1 MRPGMSNIKNALVS
15 VSDKTNIVEL
25 CKKLNDF
32 GYRILATGKT
42 AKLLFENNIN
52 CTEVSEFTGF
62 PEIFDGR
69 VKTLQPKIFGG
80 ILQRPDN
87 SLDHKEA
94 EENNIEQI
102 DVVVVNLYP
111 FPQVAVRDDID
122 LETKVENIDIGGP
135 SLIRAAAKNYKYVSI
150 LTNPNQYDLFIEKL
164 SSGNIDLNYRQKL
177 AVAAFSHTAYYDTV
191 ISNYF
196 EKEFELERTHIRLN
210 YPIYEE
216 LRYGENP
223 HQKGYFFGSFDKHFE
238 FLHGKDLSY
247 NNIVDLNAA
256 VELIHDLP
264 KISCAIIKHTNPCGA
279 AIADDVFTAYIKALS
294 TDPVSSFGGIVAFN
308 DTVNLET
315 AKKLNEIFLE
325 IVVAPDF
332 TDDAIEELKKKK
344 NRRILRILEFVKE
357 KNIIK
362 NVVGGLLVQD
372 SDNSEFNKLELKLV
386 TEKECDKE
394 QLKDLELA
402 WVICKHVKSN
412 AIVYAKGGKIVGVGA
427 GQMSRVDSAKI
438 AVMKAKEH
446 NHNLEGAVAASDAF
460 FPFADGLEEIINAG
474 INTVIQPGG
483 SVRDSAVIEAAN
495 KHNISMYFTSIR
507 NFKH

>member
-1 MRPGMSNIKNALVS
+1 MDFKHNALVS
-15 VSDKTNIVEL
+15 VSDKQGIIEL
-25 CKKLNDF
+25 CNALLINK
-32 GYRILATGKT
+32 YRILATGKT
-42 AKLLFENNIN
+42 AKLLLENGIN

-62 PEIFDGR
+62 PEIFEGR

-87 SLDHKEA
+87 EQDKLEA
-94 EENNIEQI
+94 LENGIELI

-111 FPQVAVRDDID
+111 FPQVANRKDID

-135 SLIRAAAKNYKYVSI
+135 SLIRAAAKNYKYVTV
-150 LTNPNQYDLFIEKL
+150 LTNPNQYNLFIEKL
-164 SSGNIDLNYRQKL
+164 NKNEIDEDYRKKL
-177 AVAAFSHTAYYDTV
+177 AVDAFSHTSYYDT
-191 ISNYF
+191 IIANYF
-196 EKEFELERTHIRLN
+196 EKEFNLSKSHIRIN
-210 YPIYEE
+210 YPIYEN

-223 HQKGYFFGSFDKHFE
+223 HQKAAFYGSFNEYFE

-256 VELIHDLP
+256 VELINDLP

-279 AIADDVFTAYIKALS
+279 AISNDVFTAYTKALS
-294 TDPVSSFGGIVAFN
+294 TDPVSAFGGIVAFN
-308 DTVNLET
+308 DEVDLET

-325 IVVAPDF
+325 IVVAPAF
-332 TDDAIEELKKKK
+332 SADALEELKKKK
-344 NRRILRILEFVKE
+344 NRRILKYIGAKKE
-357 KNIIK
+357 DTIIK
-362 NVVGGLLVQD
+362 SVIGGLLVQD
-372 SDNSEFNKLELKLV
+372 ADNSVFKNLELKLV
-386 TEKECDKE
+386 TENSCKEE
-394 QLKDLELA
+394 QFKDIELA

-412 AIVYAKGGKIVGVGA
+412 AIVYVKDGMVLGVGA

-460 FPFADGLEEIINAG
+460 FPFSDGLEEIVKAG
-474 INTVIQPGG
+474 INVIIQPGG
-483 SVRDSAVIEAAN
+483 SIRDNEVIEAAN
-495 KHNISMYFTSIR
+495 KNKISMYFTSIR

>member
-1 MRPGMSNIKNALVS
+1 MDKLKNALVS

-25 CKKLNDF
+25 CKNLNLH
-32 GYRILATGKT
+32 GYRVLATGKT
-42 AKLLFENNIN
+42 AKLLFENGIN
-52 CTEVSEFTGF
+52 CTEVSDYTGF

-87 SLDHKEA
+87 DHDLKEA
-94 EENNIEQI
+94 KENNIEQI

-111 FPQVAVRDDID
+111 FPQVAVRDDLD
-122 LETKVENIDIGGP
+122 LDTKVENIDIGGP
-135 SLIRAAAKNYKYVSI
+135 SLIRAAAKNYKYVTI
-150 LTNPNQYDLFIEKL
+150 LTNSDQYSEFISKL
-164 SSGNIDLNYRQKL
+164 SSGNIDINYRQKL
-177 AVAAFSHTAYYDTV
+177 AVAAYSHTAYYDTV

-196 EKEFELERTHIRLN
+196 EKEFNLEKTHIRIN
-210 YPIYEE
+210 YPIYEH

-223 HQKGYFFGSFDKHFE
+223 HQKAAFYGSFNKNFE

-256 VELIHDLP
+256 VELINDMP
-264 KISCAIIKHTNPCGA
+264 KVSCAIIKHTNPCGA
-279 AIADDVFTAYIKALS
+279 AVAKDVLTAYTKALS

-308 DTVNLET
+308 DIVDLET

-325 IVVAPDF
+325 IVVATGY
-332 TDDAIEELKKKK
+332 TDEAMEELKKKK
-344 NRRILRILEFVKE
+344 NRRVLKTLQFCREAFTSKS
-357 KNIIK
+357 
-362 NVVGGLLVQD
+362 VVGGILVQE
-372 SDNSEFNKLELKLV
+372 SDNSSFTELDLKLV
-386 TEKECDKE
+386 TEKECEKS
-394 QLKDLELA
+394 QLKDIELA

-412 AIVYAKGGKIVGVGA
+412 AIVYVKDGTVIGVGA

-446 NHNLEGAVAASDAF
+446 NHDLLGAVAASDAF
-460 FPFADGLEEIINAG
+460 FPFADGLEEIIKAG
-474 INTVIQPGG
+474 ITTVVQPGG
-483 SVRDSAVIEAAN
+483 SVRDNEVIEAAN
-495 KHNISMYFTSIR
+495 KNNISMYFTSIR

>member
-1 MRPGMSNIKNALVS
+1 MNTLKNALVS

-25 CKKLNDF
+25 CKELNNY

-42 AKLLFENNIN
+42 AKLLMESNVI
-52 CTEVSEFTGF
+52 CTEVSDYTGF

-87 SLDHKEA
+87 ETDRIEA
-94 EENNIEQI
+94 KENNIEQI

-111 FPQVAVRDDID
+111 FPQVAVKDDID
-122 LETKVENIDIGGP
+122 LDTKVENIDIGGP
-135 SLIRAAAKNYKYVSI
+135 SLIRAAAKNYKFVSV
-150 LTNPNQYDLFIEKL
+150 LTNPEQYGEFIEKL
-164 SSGNIDLNYRQKL
+164 KTDTIDIIYRQKL
-177 AVAAFSHTAYYDTV
+177 AVAAFSHTAFYDTV

-196 EKEFELERTHIRLN
+196 EKEFKLDKTHIRIN
-210 YPIYEE
+210 YPLYEH

-223 HQKGYFFGSFDKHFE
+223 HQKAAFYGSFDKNFE
-238 FLHGKDLSY
+238 FLHGKELSY

-256 VELIHDLP
+256 VELINDMP
-264 KISCAIIKHTNPCGA
+264 KVGCAIIKHTNPCGA
-279 AIADDVFTAYIKALS
+279 AIADDVLTAYTKALS
-294 TDPVSSFGGIVAFN
+294 GDPVSSFGGIVAFN
-308 DTVNLET
+308 DVVDLET

-325 IVVAPDF
+325 IVVATGYTQEALD
-332 TDDAIEELKKKK
+332 ELKKKK
-344 NRRILRILEFVKE
+344 NRRILKVLNFTKE
-357 KNIIK
+357 LISSKSVI
-362 NVVGGLLVQD
+362 GGLLVQD
-372 SDNSEFNKLELKLV
+372 IDNSKFKDLELKQV
-386 TEKECDKE
+386 TEKACEDY

-412 AIVYAKGGKIVGVGA
+412 AIVYVKDGKVIGVGA

-446 NHNLEGAVAASDAF
+446 NHDLKGAVAASDAF
-460 FPFADGLEEIINAG
+460 FPFADGLEEIIKAG
-474 INTVIQPGG
+474 ITTVIQPGG
-483 SVRDSAVIEAAN
+483 SVRDNEVIEAAN
-495 KHNISMYFTSIR
+495 KNNISMYFTSIR